1 MVRVAPDEISCIRS
15 DAWADIYGHR
25 GQRSFTRDFKW
36 YARLTEGQDDIIVS
50 SESDHARFRKAFGA
64 SFSDKTLKPKK
75 DVMMRNIQLL
85 VSKLKSHI
93 KVNNGV
99 ANMVKWYNFMT
110 FDVIGD
116 LVYGSTF
123 GCLENEEYHPWL
135 GVVLQNI
142 RLSSYG
148 ALMERYPIFKWLAS
162 VIVPKESYGEAE
174 HARGHH
180 PRKACLAIREKQ
192 LTQRRRE

>member
-99 ANMVKWYNFMT
+99 AT
-110 FDVIGD
+110 
-116 LVYGSTF
+116 S
-123 GCLENEEYHPWL
+123 
-135 GVVLQNI
+135 
-142 RLSSYG
+142 
-148 ALMERYPIFKWLAS
+148 
-162 VIVPKESYGEAE
+162 
-174 HARGHH
+174 
-180 PRKACLAIREKQ
+180 
-192 LTQRRRE
+192 